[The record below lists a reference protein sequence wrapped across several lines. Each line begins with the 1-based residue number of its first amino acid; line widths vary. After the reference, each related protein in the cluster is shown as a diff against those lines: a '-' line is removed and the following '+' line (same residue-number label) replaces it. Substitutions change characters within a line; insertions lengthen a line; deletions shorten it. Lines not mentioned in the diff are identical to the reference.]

1 MIDKDITLQDVRQA
15 ILNVK
20 HPAIN
25 ASLIQLGM
33 VKDIALK
40 CKNVTLTLVVPF
52 IGIPERIKNQ
62 LINGLRQP
70 IRSIGLNVDVKI
82 DTMNQEERE
91 HFLTMEKNKWKG
103 PDK

>member
-1 MIDKDITLQDVRQA
+1 MDKDITLQDVRQA

-40 CKNVTLTLVVPF
+40 GKNVTLAIVVVPF
-52 IGIPERIKNQ
+52 IGILERIKNQ
-62 LINGLRQP
+62 LI
-70 IRSIGLNVDVKI
+70 
-82 DTMNQEERE
+82 
-91 HFLTMEKNKWKG
+91 KW
-103 PDK
+103 PSSTYT